1 VWLTGTAAIL
11 HLLTAT
17 GHLLT
22 RRQNSFPAILP
33 LHAPQTFRRILID
46 QKLSA
51 LDAHTAK
58 HLQNHLE
65 ELDVIDWAGQRKM
78 AEVTRASMIIESTR
92 AAEFSILQNTHAGIG
107 EATDLPFLSA
117 VTRDF
122 YDRASYNL
130 IRTEDTKLDANNRL
144 RL

>member
-1 VWLTGTAAIL
+1 MRLTGTATIL
-11 HLLTAT
+11 DLLAAT

-22 RRQNSFPAILP
+22 RRKNSLPAILSF
-33 LHAPQTFRRILID
+33 HAPQTFRRILVN
-46 QKLSA
+46 QKLAA
-51 LDAHTAK
+51 LDTHTAK

-65 ELDVIDWAGQRKM
+65 ELDVIDGAGKRKM
-78 AEVTRASMIIESTR
+78 AEVTRAPMIIESTR
-92 AAEFSILQNTHAGIG
+92 AAEFSIFQNTHAGIG

-130 IRTEDTKLDANNRL
+130 VRTEDTKLDANN
-144 RL
+144 